1 MSSTADNQ
9 QSRIRVGVGVDAHQF
24 GDSTPCSLAGLQWPD
39 TPRLVGHSDGDA
51 AVHALCDAVLSAC
64 QLGDIGSLFGVD
76 KPEMAGASGVAMI
89 EKLREFVTT
98 KGFIINNVAL
108 QIVGNQP
115 KISTR
120 RDEAQKVLSE
130 ALGAPVSVAATTSDQ
145 MGFTGRGEGIY
156 VIANAL
162 VQIP

>member
-1 MSSTADNQ
+1 LISKLRT
-9 QSRIRVGVGVDAHQF
+9 GVGVDAHQF
-24 GDSTPCSLAGLQWPD
+24 GESGPCALAGLSWAD
-39 TPRLVGHSDGDA
+39 APRLVGHSDGDA

-64 QLGDIGSLFGVD
+64 QLGDVGTFFGVD

-89 EKLREFVTT
+89 EKLRDFVTG
-98 KGFIINNVAL
+98 KGFVINNVAL

-115 KISTR
+115 KITPR
-120 RDEAQKVLSE
+120 RDEAQKVLSD

-162 VQIP
+162 VVAP

>member
-1 MSSTADNQ
+1 MNISKLRT
-9 QSRIRVGVGVDAHQF
+9 GVGVDAPKF
-24 GDSTPCSLAGLQWPD
+24 GDSGPCSLAGLQWPE
-39 TPRLVGHSDGDA
+39 TPRLLGHSDGDA

-64 QLGDIGSLFGVD
+64 QLGDVGTLFGVD
-76 KPEMAGASGVAMI
+76 KPEMAGVTGVAMI
-89 EKLREFVTT
+89 STLREFVTS
-98 KGFIINNVAL
+98 KGFVINNVAL

-115 KISTR
+115 KITAR
-120 RDEAQKVLSE
+120 REEAQLVLSQ

-162 VQIP
+162 VQTP

>member
-1 MSSTADNQ
+1 MNISKLRT
-9 QSRIRVGVGVDAHQF
+9 GVGVDAHKF
-24 GDSTPCSLAGLQWPD
+24 GESGPCSLAGLQWPE
-39 TPRLVGHSDGDA
+39 TPRLLGHSDGDA

-64 QLGDIGSLFGVD
+64 QLGDVGTLFGVD
-76 KPEMAGASGVAMI
+76 KPEMAGVSGVAMI
-89 EKLREFVTT
+89 STLREFVTS
-98 KGFIINNVAL
+98 KGFVINNVAL

-115 KISTR
+115 KITAR
-120 RDEAQKVLSE
+120 REEAQLVLSQ

>member
-1 MSSTADNQ
+1 MNISKLRT
-9 QSRIRVGVGVDAHQF
+9 GVGVDAHKF
-24 GDSTPCSLAGLQWPD
+24 GDSGPCSLAGLQWPE
-39 TPRLVGHSDGDA
+39 TPRLLGHSDGDA

-64 QLGDIGSLFGVD
+64 QLGDVGTFFGVD
-76 KPEMAGASGVAMI
+76 KPEMAGVTGVAMI
-89 EKLREFVTT
+89 STLREFVTS
-98 KGFIINNVAL
+98 KGFVINNVAL

-115 KISTR
+115 KITAR
-120 RDEAQKVLSE
+120 REEAELVLSQ

-162 VQIP
+162 VQTP

>member
-1 MSSTADNQ
+1 MNITKL
-9 QSRIRVGVGVDAHQF
+9 RTGVGVDAHKF
-24 GDSTPCSLAGLQWPD
+24 GDSGPCSLAGLQWPE
-39 TPRLVGHSDGDA
+39 TPRLLGHSDGDA

-64 QLGDIGSLFGVD
+64 QLGDVGTLFGVD
-76 KPEMAGASGVAMI
+76 KPEMAGVTGVAMI
-89 EKLREFVTT
+89 STLREFVTS
-98 KGFIINNVAL
+98 KGFVINNVAL

-115 KISTR
+115 KITAR
-120 RDEAQKVLSE
+120 REEAQLVLSQ

-162 VQIP
+162 VQTP

>member
-1 MSSTADNQ
+1 
-9 QSRIRVGVGVDAHQF
+9 
-24 GDSTPCSLAGLQWPD
+24 
-39 TPRLVGHSDGDA
+39 
-51 AVHALCDAVLSAC
+51 
-64 QLGDIGSLFGVD
+64 
-76 KPEMAGASGVAMI
+76 MAGVSGVAMI
-89 EKLREFVTT
+89 STLREFVTS
-98 KGFIINNVAL
+98 KGFVINNVAL

-115 KISTR
+115 KITAR
-120 RDEAQKVLSE
+120 REEAQLVLSQ

>member
-1 MSSTADNQ
+1 LISKLRT
-9 QSRIRVGVGVDAHQF
+9 GVGVDAHQF
-24 GDSTPCSLAGLQWPD
+24 GDSGPCSLAGLQWPD
-39 TPRLVGHSDGDA
+39 TPRLLGHSDGDA

-64 QLGDIGSLFGVD
+64 QLGDVGSFFGVD
-76 KPEMAGASGVAMI
+76 KPEMAGATGVAMI
-89 EKLREFVTT
+89 VKLRDFVTA
-98 KGFIINNVAL
+98 KGFVINNVAL

-115 KISTR
+115 KITAR
-120 RDEAQKVLSE
+120 RDEAQTVLSD

-162 VQIP
+162 VIAP

>member
-1 MSSTADNQ
+1 MRT
-9 QSRIRVGVGVDAHQF
+9 GVGVDAHQF
-24 GDSTPCSLAGLQWPD
+24 GDSGPCSLAGLQWPD
-39 TPRLVGHSDGDA
+39 APRLVGHSDGDA

-64 QLGDIGSLFGVD
+64 QLGDVGTLFGVD
-76 KPEMAGASGVAMI
+76 QPEMAGASGIAMI
-89 EKLREFVTT
+89 EKLREFVTN
-98 KGFIINNVAL
+98 KGFVINNVAL

-115 KISTR
+115 KINPR
-120 RDEAQKVLSE
+120 RDEAQKVLSG

-162 VQIP
+162 VIAP

>member
-1 MSSTADNQ
+1 MDASKLRT
-9 QSRIRVGVGVDAHQF
+9 GVGVDAHKF
-24 GDSTPCSLAGLQWPD
+24 GDSGPCSLAGLQWPE
-39 TPRLVGHSDGDA
+39 TPRLLGHSDGDA

-64 QLGDIGSLFGVD
+64 QLGDVGTFFGVD
-76 KPEMAGASGVAMI
+76 KPEMAGVTGVAMI
-89 EKLREFVTT
+89 STLREFVTS
-98 KGFIINNVAL
+98 KGFVINNVAL

-115 KISTR
+115 KITAR
-120 RDEAQKVLSE
+120 REEAQLVLSQ

-162 VQIP
+162 VQTP

>member
-1 MSSTADNQ
+1 MNISKLRT
-9 QSRIRVGVGVDAHQF
+9 GVGVDAHKF
-24 GDSTPCSLAGLQWPD
+24 GESGPCALAGLQWPE
-39 TPRLVGHSDGDA
+39 TPRLLGHSDGDA
-51 AVHALCDAVLSAC
+51 AAHAVCDAVLSAC
-64 QLGDIGSLFGVD
+64 QLGDVGTFFGVD
-76 KPEMAGASGVAMI
+76 TPEMSGASGVAMI
-89 EKLREFVTT
+89 EKLRDFVTAQ
-98 KGFIINNVAL
+98 GFVINNVSL

-115 KISTR
+115 KITAR
-120 RDEAQKVLSE
+120 RDEAQKVLSD

>member
-1 MSSTADNQ
+1 MNISKLRT
-9 QSRIRVGVGVDAHQF
+9 GVGVDAHKF
-24 GDSTPCSLAGLQWPD
+24 GDSGPCSLAGLQWPE
-39 TPRLVGHSDGDA
+39 TPRLLGHSDGDA

-64 QLGDIGSLFGVD
+64 QLGDVGTLFGVD
-76 KPEMAGASGVAMI
+76 KPEMAGVSGVAMI
-89 EKLREFVTT
+89 STLREFVIS
-98 KGFIINNVAL
+98 KGFVINNVAL

-115 KISTR
+115 KITAR
-120 RDEAQKVLSE
+120 REEAQVVLSQ

>member
-1 MSSTADNQ
+1 MRT
-9 QSRIRVGVGVDAHQF
+9 GVGVDAHQF
-24 GDSTPCSLAGLQWPD
+24 GESGPCSLAGLQWPD
-39 TPRLVGHSDGDA
+39 APRLVGHSDGDA

-64 QLGDIGSLFGVD
+64 QLGDIGTFFGVD
-76 KPEMAGASGVAMI
+76 APEMAGATGIAMI
-89 EKLREFVTT
+89 EKLRDFVAA
-98 KGFIINNVAL
+98 KGFVINNVAL

-115 KISTR
+115 KITPR
-120 RDEAQKVLSE
+120 RDEAQKVLSD

-162 VQIP
+162 VVAP

>member
-1 MSSTADNQ
+1 MNISKLRT
-9 QSRIRVGVGVDAHQF
+9 GVGVDAHKF
-24 GDSTPCSLAGLQWPD
+24 GESGPCSLAGLQWPE
-39 TPRLVGHSDGDA
+39 TPRLLGHSDGDA

-64 QLGDIGSLFGVD
+64 QLGDVGTLFGVD
-76 KPEMAGASGVAMI
+76 KPEMAGVSGVAMI
-89 EKLREFVTT
+89 STLREFVTS
-98 KGFIINNVAL
+98 KGFVINNVAL

-115 KISTR
+115 KITAR
-120 RDEAQKVLSE
+120 REEAQVVLSQ

-162 VQIP
+162 VHTP

>member
-1 MSSTADNQ
+1 MRT
-9 QSRIRVGVGVDAHQF
+9 GVGVDAHQF
-24 GDSTPCSLAGLQWPD
+24 GDSGPCSLAGLQWPD
-39 TPRLVGHSDGDA
+39 APRLVGHSDGDA

-64 QLGDIGSLFGVD
+64 QLGDVGTLFGVD
-76 KPEMAGASGVAMI
+76 QPEMAGASGIAMI
-89 EKLREFVTT
+89 QKLRDFVTA
-98 KGFIINNVAL
+98 KGFVINNVSL

-115 KISTR
+115 KFTPR
-120 RDEAQKVLSE
+120 RDEAQNVLSA

-162 VQIP
+162 VIAP

>member
-1 MSSTADNQ
+1 MSASQLRT
-9 QSRIRVGVGVDAHQF
+9 GVGVDAHQF
-24 GDSTPCSLAGLQWPD
+24 GDTGPCSLAGLQWPD
-39 TPRLVGHSDGDA
+39 TPRLMGHSDGDA

-64 QLGDIGSLFGVD
+64 QLGDIGSFFGVD
-76 KPEMAGASGVAMI
+76 TPEMAGATGIAMI
-89 EKLREFVTT
+89 EKLREFISS
-98 KGFIINNVAL
+98 KGFVINNVAI

-115 KISTR
+115 KITSR
-120 RDEAQKVLSE
+120 RDEAQRVLSD

-162 VQIP
+162 VIAP

>member
-1 MSSTADNQ
+1 MNITKL
-9 QSRIRVGVGVDAHQF
+9 RTGVGVDAHKF
-24 GDSTPCSLAGLQWPD
+24 GDSGPCSLAGLQWPE
-39 TPRLVGHSDGDA
+39 TPRLLGHSDGDA

-64 QLGDIGSLFGVD
+64 QLGDVGTFFGVD
-76 KPEMAGASGVAMI
+76 KPEMAGVTGVAMI
-89 EKLREFVTT
+89 STLREFVTS
-98 KGFIINNVAL
+98 KGFVINNVAL

-115 KISTR
+115 KITAR
-120 RDEAQKVLSE
+120 REEAQLVLSQ

-162 VQIP
+162 VQTP

>member
-1 MSSTADNQ
+1 MNISKLRT
-9 QSRIRVGVGVDAHQF
+9 GVGVDAHKF
-24 GDSTPCSLAGLQWPD
+24 GDSGPCSLAGLQWPE
-39 TPRLVGHSDGDA
+39 TPRLLGHSDGDA

-64 QLGDIGSLFGVD
+64 QLGDVGTLFGVD
-76 KPEMAGASGVAMI
+76 KPEMAGVSGVAMI
-89 EKLREFVTT
+89 STLREFVTS
-98 KGFIINNVAL
+98 KGFVINNVAL

-115 KISTR
+115 KINAR
-120 RDEAQKVLSE
+120 REEAQLVLSQ

-162 VQIP
+162 VQTP

>member
-1 MSSTADNQ
+1 MRT
-9 QSRIRVGVGVDAHQF
+9 GVGVDAHQF
-24 GDSTPCSLAGLQWPD
+24 GDSGPCSLAGLQWPD
-39 TPRLVGHSDGDA
+39 APRLVGHSDGDA

-64 QLGDIGSLFGVD
+64 QLGDVGTLFGVD
-76 KPEMAGASGVAMI
+76 QPEMAGASGIAMI
-89 EKLREFVTT
+89 EKLRDFVTA
-98 KGFIINNVAL
+98 KGFVINNVAL

-115 KISTR
+115 KITPR
-120 RDEAQKVLSE
+120 RDEAQAVLSA

-162 VQIP
+162 VIAP